1 MAIMGKATK
10 KYFAPPKTAEEI
22 SDGVGVTEEDKAIVK
37 KVLTDLGYIGKKSA
51 KVSLPAPRKTVKKSW
66 QS

>member
-1 MAIMGKATK
+1 MAIMTKATK
-10 KYFAPPKTAEEI
+10 KYFAPPLTAEQI
-22 SDGVGVTEEDKAIVK
+22 SAGVGVTEEDKAIVK

-51 KVSLPAPRKTVKKSW
+51 KTSVPASRKAMKKSK

>member
-10 KYFAPPKTAEEI
+10 KYFAPPLTAEQI
-22 SDGVGVTEEDKAIVK
+22 SAGVGVTEEDKAIVH
-37 KVLTDLGYIGKKSA
+37 KVLTRLGYIGQKSA
-51 KVSLPAPRKTVKKSW
+51 KASIPAPKKSQ